1 MIFATVGN
9 WCLRKFWSGIQS
21 LLCSRKRQSHIIL
34 WSAPFCRRGGGGGL
48 SLWPNFQKGGKLD
61 MISVFR
67 GGWLLE
73 EGDFF
78 CWGWG
83 SCSLNWEILTN
94 FAFKRWDG
102 FKDENF
108 LILVFTEKSDF
119 QVGFTKN
126 QYIVCSDAT
135 SQITPFSHEWVLRHS
150 GVQWK
155 TVVKQEV
162 GKKIDSKR

>member
-1 MIFATVGN
+1 MLA
-9 WCLRKFWSGIQS
+9 
-21 LLCSRKRQSHIIL
+21 
-34 WSAPFCRRGGGGGL
+34 GGGG
-48 SLWPNFQKGGKLD
+48 
-61 MISVFR
+61 
-67 GGWLLE
+67 
-73 EGDFF
+73 
-78 CWGWG
+78 G

-150 GVQWK
+150 GVQ
-155 TVVKQEV
+155 
-162 GKKIDSKR
+162 